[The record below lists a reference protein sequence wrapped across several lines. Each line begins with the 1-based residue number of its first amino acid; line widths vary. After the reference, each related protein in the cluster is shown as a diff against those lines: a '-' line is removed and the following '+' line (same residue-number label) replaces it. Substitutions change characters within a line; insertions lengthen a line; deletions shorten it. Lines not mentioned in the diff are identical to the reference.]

1 MTSGGRTTLAR
12 GLRKT
17 LVGTTVTGGLRKA
30 LAAVGVALLGT
41 AILLELGDLAPSAE
55 LWSGAGAG
63 AAFLLA
69 LAVAPAADPRRFA
82 VRARLLAAAG
92 IAALIAV
99 AALWQGSNRPAPEV
113 LLLLLPV
120 ALLFATAGLALRE
133 AALERHRARLRE
145 AASRLDGAEAE
156 RRRWAR
162 ELHDDTL
169 QELAAVQ
176 VLLAAAAA
184 AGANEKPAD
193 TNGGQADAK
202 GAAANAKG
210 EPADAKGEPADAKG
224 EPADA
229 KGEPADVAKDAN
241 GGLADAREIV
251 GRQIQSLRRLIAQ
264 MRPLALDALGLAAA
278 LDDLARHIRDRHGL
292 EVDVAVDGL
301 PRLPATAETAV
312 YRIVQE
318 ALTNAV
324 RHAGPRRIHV
334 EAGPHGPGLR
344 VLVRDDGPG
353 PPPGGFPAGHGLI
366 GMRERAELLGAE
378 LFVGAG
384 PSGGTVVCL
393 DLPAQFT

>member
-1 MTSGGRTTLAR
+1 MRKTLAR
-12 GLRKT
+12 GLRRT
-17 LVGTTVTGGLRKA
+17 LLGTTVTGGLRKA
-30 LAAVGVALLGT
+30 LTAVGVALLGT

-99 AALWQGSNRPAPEV
+99 AALWQGSNRPAPEI

-184 AGANEKPAD
+184 GANEKRAD
-193 TNGGQADAK
+193 ANGERADANGG
-202 GAAANAKG
+202 
-210 EPADAKGEPADAKG
+210 
-224 EPADA
+224 
-229 KGEPADVAKDAN
+229 PADVAIDAN

-384 PSGGTVVCL
+384 PSGGTVVRL
-393 DLPAQFT
+393 DLSAQFT